1 MNKGS
6 NINMQAKYENGIQLF
21 NESIEVE
28 IIIKR
33 DSQT

>member
-6 NINMQAKYENGIQLF
+6 NLNVQAKFENGIQLF

-33 DSQT
+33 EN

>member
-6 NINMQAKYENGIQLF
+6 NSNVQAKFENGIQLF

-33 DSQT
+33 EN